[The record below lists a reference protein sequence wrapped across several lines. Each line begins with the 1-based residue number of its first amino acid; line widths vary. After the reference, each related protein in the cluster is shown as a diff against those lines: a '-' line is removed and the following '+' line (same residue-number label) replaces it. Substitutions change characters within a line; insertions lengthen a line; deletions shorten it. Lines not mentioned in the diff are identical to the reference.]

1 MRVAGKERESK
12 FHERCFSVSEFFF
25 FSTSSRLFLG
35 LPYFPYDEEAKKLAR
50 MIIFLRRLLARS
62 LAARFACHHWKTR
75 SQATPWP

>member
-1 MRVAGKERESK
+1 MAGKERESK
-12 FHERCFSVSEFFF
+12 FHERCFSVSDFFF
-25 FSTSSRLFLG
+25 TSSRLFLT
-35 LPYFPYDEEAKKLAR
+35 YFPYDEEAKKIAR